1 VLEFLD
7 QLRWRPRL
15 GDPSVMGWLTVAAYA
30 AAAVACW
37 RAACRADTPQGRAGG
52 VWRQWMLMTVL
63 MGLLCLN
70 KQLDLQSLLTD
81 IGRVLAREQGWYRE
95 RRGFQKAVVLGTLA
109 VSLSGAA
116 FVLLRFRH
124 FWIKNALLFAGLVL
138 LCTFIAVRAIS
149 FHHVD
154 TLLRTRFIGMKL
166 NWFLELSGIA
176 LVGLAASRARPR
188 TTAD

>member
-1 VLEFLD
+1 MV
-7 QLRWRPRL
+7 
-15 GDPSVMGWLTVAAYA
+15 GWLTVAAYA

-52 VWRQWMLMTVL
+52 ARRQWMLMTVL
-63 MGLLCLN
+63 MALLCLN

-81 IGRVLAREQGWYRE
+81 LGRVAARQQGWYGE
-95 RRGFQKAVVLGTLA
+95 RRGVQQAVVLGTLG
-109 VSLSGAA
+109 VSLTGAA
-116 FVLLRFRH
+116 IVLLRFRR
-124 FWIKNALLFAGLVL
+124 FWKQNVLLCAGLTV

-154 TLLRTRFIGMKL
+154 TLLRTRFIGVKL

-176 LVGLAASRARPR
+176 LVWLAAARARPW
-188 TTAD
+188 AAAG